1 VVRAVV
7 FDLWQTLV
15 RFDEPMWR
23 DFRVRWSE
31 NIGVPVERLTERWY
45 AADFYERRETGPIR
59 DAIAILYD
67 ELGCTAD
74 IEEVIGVR
82 VDLHRRALQPDT
94 GVVETLEEL
103 RRRGLPVGLI
113 SNCTEEVAVVWDET
127 QLAPLIDVAV
137 FSATARLM
145 KPDLRIYEL
154 ACAQLEVDPSE
165 CLFVGD
171 GANDELRGAERVG
184 MTPVL
189 VHPDGAP
196 FFWDGLESWD
206 GLRITSIR
214 QVLDLL
220 A

>member
-1 VVRAVV
+1 
-7 FDLWQTLV
+7 
-15 RFDEPMWR
+15 
-23 DFRVRWSE
+23 
-31 NIGVPVERLTERWY
+31 
-45 AADFYERRETGPIR
+45 
-59 DAIAILYD
+59 
-67 ELGCTAD
+67 
-74 IEEVIGVR
+74 
-82 VDLHRRALQPDT
+82 
-94 GVVETLEEL
+94 
-103 RRRGLPVGLI
+103 
-113 SNCTEEVAVVWDET
+113 
-127 QLAPLIDVAV
+127 
-137 FSATARLM
+137 M